1 MYHKHFWLKRD
12 GMGIIPMN
20 AIFAGNNVILT
31 NENDLTKLVLQ
42 LVCHAVKSKHLNKYH
57 QFSDTRSSSKK

>member
-1 MYHKHFWLKRD
+1 
-12 GMGIIPMN
+12 MGIIPMK

-42 LVCHAVKSKHLNKYH
+42 LVRHAVKSKHLNKYH
-57 QFSDTRSSSKK
+57 RFSDTRSSS